1 MPPRWTD
8 KLARPIRDKA
18 GAVIKTRDDARRYMA
33 ALPSDR
39 ALRQSWQHAAK
50 LLLDGASAEEVTRQI
65 EYAMLLDGTLTRYEK
80 QPSR

>member
-18 GAVIKTRDDARRYMA
+18 GAVIKTSDDARRYMA
-33 ALPSDR
+33 ALPVVAR
-39 ALRQSWQHAAK
+39 C
-50 LLLDGASAEEVTRQI
+50 ASRGSTRRSCCWMVPAPEEVTRQI
-65 EYAMLLDGTLTRYEK
+65 KYAMLLDGTLTRYEK